1 MSRLAIADIQNEVL
15 VLRDLDG
22 NELSQ
27 WVLNDGAIPEPD
39 PGTSDWTDFVP
50 QLRVGASGGK
60 YAGLGN
66 GLAMGWYKT
75 RQVGMGALGSTA
87 EEVEL
92 FVDMTMINPTIPD
105 GEGFEIEVPARI
117 QPADANYSRGGC
129 GDLWIMGGSNSHS
142 ISPKWTD
149 RNDRGMRILILGS
162 GWEWTTNVPKA
173 IPVKATEKSMGL
185 FFWMKYLKQA

>member
-1 MSRLAIADIQNEVL
+1 MARTVVFNPKDDGTIEVTS
-15 VLRDLDG
+15 LDG
-22 NELSQ
+22 EFISY
-27 WVLNDGAIPEPD
+27 VVPAGTEPPPPNDSAG
-39 PGTSDWTDFVP
+39 WTNFVP

-66 GLAMGWYKT
+66 GLASGGYKT
-75 RQVGMGALGSTA
+75 RPTFLGNTPVI
-87 EEVEL
+87 EVEL

-105 GEGFEIEVPARI
+105 GEGFEIEVPPGI
-117 QPADANYSRGGC
+117 QPTEANWSRGGG

-173 IPVKATEKSMGL
+173 IPVKDTEKSMAL
-185 FFWMKYLKQA
+185 FFWMKYLKQV